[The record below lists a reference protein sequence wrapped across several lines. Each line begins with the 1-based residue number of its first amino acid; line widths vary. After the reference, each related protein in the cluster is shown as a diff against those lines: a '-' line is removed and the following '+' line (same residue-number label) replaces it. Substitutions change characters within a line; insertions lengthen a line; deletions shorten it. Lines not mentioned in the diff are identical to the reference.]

1 MDVVKKDVM
10 YNCFDVAKGFLKLA
24 DDDGDRIKPM
34 KLLKLTYIAQGY
46 YLGLCKRPLFHNEIQ
61 AWKYG
66 PVIPDLYEMIKV
78 YNKKPVDIE
87 IIDLHTSK
95 NLETFDEDFLR
106 VIWDSYKEYTGLQLS
121 DKTHEEGS
129 PWYEVFSDNVLDTVM
144 SNEMIKDY
152 YAKIIQ

>member
-1 MDVVKKDVM
+1 MNDVKTNVM
-10 YNCFDVAKGFLKLA
+10 YNCFDVAKGFLRLA
-24 DDDGDRIKPM
+24 GEEGDRIKPM

-46 YLGLCKRPLFHNEIQ
+46 YLGLCKKPLFHNEIQ

-95 NLETFDEDFLR
+95 KLESFDENFLK
-106 VIWDSYKEYTGLQLS
+106 VIWDNYKEYTGRQLS

-129 PWYEVFSDNVLDTVM
+129 PWYKVFSQDVLNTVM
-144 SNEMIKDY
+144 SNDLIKDY
-152 YAKIIQ
+152 YSKIVD

>member
-1 MDVVKKDVM
+1 M
-10 YNCFDVAKGFLKLA
+10 YNCFDIAKGFLKLA
-24 DDDGDRIKPM
+24 NEEGDRIKPM

-46 YLGLCKRPLFHNEIQ
+46 YLGLCKKPLFHNEIQ

-95 NLETFDEDFLR
+95 SLEPFDSDFLK
-106 VIWDSYKEYTGLQLS
+106 VIWDNYREFTGIQLS
-121 DKTHEEGS
+121 DKTHEKGS
-129 PWYEVFSDNVLDTVM
+129 PWDKVFSKDVL
-144 SNEMIKDY
+144 NLEMPLDLIKDHY
-152 YAKIIQ
+152 SKIVD

>member
-1 MDVVKKDVM
+1 MNVKKQMM
-10 YNCFDVAKGFLKLA
+10 YNCFDIAKGFLHLA
-24 DDDGDRIKPM
+24 NEEGDRIKPM

-46 YLGLCKRPLFHNEIQ
+46 YLGLCKKPLFHNEIQ

-95 NLETFDEDFLR
+95 KLEPFDFDFLK
-106 VIWDSYKEYTGLQLS
+106 VIWDNYKEYTGIQLS

-129 PWYEVFSDNVLDTVM
+129 PWYKVFSDNIMNAVM
-144 SNEMIKDY
+144 SNELIQKY
-152 YAKIIQ
+152 YSKILE

>member
-1 MDVVKKDVM
+1 M
-10 YNCFDVAKGFLKLA
+10 YNCFDIAKGFLSLA
-24 DDDGDRIKPM
+24 GKDGDRIKPM

-46 YLGLCKRPLFHNEIQ
+46 YLGLCKKPLFHNEIQ

-95 NLETFDEDFLR
+95 KLEPFDSDFLQ
-106 VIWDSYKEYTGLQLS
+106 VIWDNYREYTGLQLS
-121 DKTHEEGS
+121 DKTHEKGS
-129 PWYEVFSDNVLDTVM
+129 PWYKVFANNVLNVNM
-144 SNEMIKDY
+144 SNDLIKEY
-152 YAKIIQ
+152 YSKIVE